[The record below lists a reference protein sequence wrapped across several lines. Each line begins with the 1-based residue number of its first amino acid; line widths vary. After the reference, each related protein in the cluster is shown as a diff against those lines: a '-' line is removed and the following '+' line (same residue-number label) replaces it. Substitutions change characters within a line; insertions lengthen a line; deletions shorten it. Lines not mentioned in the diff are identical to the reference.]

1 MSEFKKPPNMSD
13 EDFGR
18 FLADCALGPL
28 SEPMEFDTG
37 NVVILLTGAAVIVGI
52 IVAHLLGYIA

>member
-1 MSEFKKPPNMSD
+1 MLKKPPNMSD

-28 SEPMEFDTG
+28 SGPMEIDRG
-37 NVVILLTGAAVIVGI
+37 NVIILLAAAVIIGGI
-52 IVAHLLGYIA
+52 IVAHLLGYIS